1 MKRNL
6 LLILM
11 ALLPT
16 LASAYAA
23 EIDGIFYNFS
33 GNEAIVTYKSD
44 RNSYSGDV
52 VIPASVTYND
62 KTYSVTSIGYY
73 AFGRCFSLTS
83 VTIPNSVTSIG
94 DGAFNYCQ
102 SLTSITIP
110 NSVTSIGEYAFQ
122 NCNKFSSIIIPKS
135 VTTIGVAAFEYCSD
149 LTSIK
154 VETGNRNYDSR
165 NDCNAIIETASNTL
179 IIGCQN
185 TIVPNGVVSIGNN
198 AFSGCFGLTSIAI
211 PESVKNIGNNVFWG
225 CSALT
230 SITIPNSVTK
240 IGNGAFSGCSALT
253 SITLPNGLTSIDNDT
268 FSDCS
273 ALTSIT
279 IPNSVINIGDG
290 AFEGCSGLT
299 SVTIPKSVVSISFG
313 VFQNCTSLTDVYCY
327 ADNVPKTNSKAFIN
341 SSYASATLHVPAS
354 ALDAYKTTEPWSG
367 FGNFVTF
374 EDEHTNIQFA
384 DATVKAICVE
394 NWDTNGDG
402 ELSRAEAAAVTNL
415 EKKFNNTPI
424 TSFNELKYFTG
435 LTSIGESEFTWCGT
449 LTSITIPDRV
459 ESIGL
464 MAFFFCQGLKSVTLG
479 KGLATIG
486 ECVFW
491 SCTSLTD
498 VYCYADNVPS
508 TDKEVF
514 NGTPIASATLHVPSS
529 ALHAYKTTEPWSCF
543 GTIITLDGKKQCAT
557 PTISYVNG
565 ELTFNCA
572 TEGAIC
578 QSTIT
583 DADISSYSVNKVK
596 LSVTY
601 HISVFATKESFA
613 DSDVATATL
622 CWIEQQPDMEGIT
635 DDEVAVREVKAV
647 PVLIQT
653 EGSTITVQGVKE
665 GTDIKVYSING
676 TKEGAAIAGNGH
688 AVINT
693 NLRSGSVAI
702 VKIGERTIKVLMK

>member
-1 MKRNL
+1 MKKHL
-6 LLILM
+6 LLLVM
-11 ALLPT
+11 MLLPMV
-16 LASAYAA
+16 ASAYTA
-23 EIDGIFYNFS
+23 EIDGIFYIFS

-135 VTTIGVAAFEYCSD
+135 VTTIGEAAFEYCSD

-185 TIVPNGVVSIGNN
+185 TIVPNGVDSIGNN

-529 ALHAYKTTEPWSCF
+529 ALHAYKETEPWSGF

-557 PTISYVNG
+557 PTISYANG

-578 QSTIT
+578 HSTIT

-601 HISVFATKESFA
+601 HISVFATKENFA

-635 DDEVAVREVKAV
+635 NDEDDVTEVKAM
-647 PVLIQT
+647 PVLIQAND
-653 EGSTITVQGVKE
+653 GVLNIS
-665 GTDIKVYSING
+665 GAP
-676 TKEGAAIAGNGH
+676 EGAAISVYDISGRQLGSTTAINGR
-688 AVINT
+688 AKITMPQADKIV
-693 NLRSGSVAI
+693 I
-702 VKIGERTIKVLMK
+702 VKIGVKAVKLGIK